1 MSGFSISSCYLRF
14 VFSSLSS
21 VQWFSGCSC
30 GWGMISSPGY
40 SQPDPSLALSLFL
53 QTYKNLSHLLKY
65 TSTGSTLK
73 QKRELKQKERNDCIY
88 ISALFST
95 SLHLQLPF
103 TTPTSPPIPWPHPQT
118 STCQW
123 SLQCVLSTTCA
134 IMFKDTLLTAMGHCS
149 LGTGWHTL
157 MNDAALA
164 FGLNSSLTNTRGK
177 LAHRKCMHNV
187 TKADCSVV

>member
-1 MSGFSISSCYLRF
+1 
-14 VFSSLSS
+14 
-21 VQWFSGCSC
+21 
-30 GWGMISSPGY
+30 MISSPGY
-40 SQPDPSLALSLFL
+40 PQPDPSLALSRSLFFL

-65 TSTGSTLK
+65 TSTGSTRK

-88 ISALFST
+88 IST

-103 TTPTSPPIPWPHPQT
+103 ITPTSPPIPWPHPQT

-164 FGLNSSLTNTRGK
+164 FGLNSSLTNT
-177 LAHRKCMHNV
+177 
-187 TKADCSVV
+187 